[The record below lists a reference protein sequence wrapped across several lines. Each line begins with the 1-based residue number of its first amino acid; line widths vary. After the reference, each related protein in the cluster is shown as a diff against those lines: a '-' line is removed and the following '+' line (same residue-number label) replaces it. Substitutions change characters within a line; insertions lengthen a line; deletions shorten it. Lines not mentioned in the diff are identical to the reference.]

1 MVRNISR
8 KEEDKINDEYR
19 NSSSECPPGGL
30 FISNTFDGVELNRDG
45 GLFQAGGGGVF
56 KFSKHDGINFS
67 QRSRIHLK
75 VENLNKSWRSCL
87 IEDLQYMNFTY
98 LNCAMKKLRFG

>member
-1 MVRNISR
+1 MM
-8 KEEDKINDEYR
+8 
-19 NSSSECPPGGL
+19 
-30 FISNTFDGVELNRDG
+30 NTVTPLVSALRGAY
-45 GLFQAGGGGVF
+45 LFQTHLKGWSLIEMGAYLRQGGGYLNLVNMMVPIFHKDPGY
-56 KFSKHDGINFS
+56 
-67 QRSRIHLK
+67 K